1 MKSILNLGG
10 GDARATL
17 DALGRS
23 LAIIEFRPDG
33 TILTANA
40 NFLNA
45 LGYEL
50 SEIRGQHHSLFVDP
64 AERDSTAYRQFWAGL
79 NRGEYSATEFKR
91 IAKGGREIW
100 IQASYNPILD
110 NSGKVQKVVKFATDI
125 TAQKLNA
132 AHAEGQIAAI
142 HSSQAVIEFELD
154 GTILTAN
161 ENFLGAMDYNLDE
174 IAGRHHS
181 IFVPENDRGS
191 AAYEKF
197 WDELRAGHFQSAE
210 FLRIGKGG
218 REVWIQ
224 ATYNPIRDM
233 NGKIYRV
240 IKFATDITAQ
250 VELRHQR
257 AAAQKSIHA
266 DLDGIADSVTQTAG
280 QATTVSSTSE
290 QTSAAV
296 QSIAAGIEEM
306 AAAANEIGS
315 QLVRATDITRNA
327 VTMATQTS
335 DVMGGLAES
344 AARINEVISLI
355 NDISEQTNLLALNAT
370 IEAAR
375 AGEAGKG
382 FAVVASEV
390 KGLANQTAKAT
401 DGIAAQISHVQKATN
416 DAVEAIA
423 SITKTIAEIDEV
435 ASSVASAVEEQS
447 CVTREI
453 SGNMQ
458 EVAAGVDAITSGIR
472 EIANASQS
480 IDTATKNVRQAS
492 QAMG

>member
-1 MKSILNLGG
+1 MKSIFNQGG
-10 GDARATL
+10 SGAGATL
-17 DALGRS
+17 EALGRS
-23 LAIIEFRPDG
+23 QAIIEFKPDG

-40 NFLNA
+40 NFLDA
-45 LGYEL
+45 MGYSL
-50 SEIRGQHHSLFVDP
+50 AEIVGQRHSLFVDP
-64 AERDSTAYRQFWAGL
+64 AERESAGYRQFWANL
-79 NRGEYSATEFKR
+79 
-91 IAKGGREIW
+91 AKGEFNAAEFRRIGKDGKEIW
-100 IQASYNPILD
+100 IQASYNPVLD
-110 NSGKVQKVVKFATDI
+110 RSGKVCKVVKFATDV
-125 TAQKLNA
+125 TQQKLDA
-132 AHAEGQIAAI
+132 AHARGQIDAI
-142 HSSQAVIEFELD
+142 HNSQAVIEFELD

-161 ENFLGAMDYNLDE
+161 ENFLGAVGHSLDE
-174 IAGRHHS
+174 IAGQHHS
-181 IFVPENDRGS
+181 IFVPAGERDS
-191 AAYEKF
+191 EAYRKF
-197 WDELRAGHFQSAE
+197 WDELRAGQFQSAE

-250 VELRHQR
+250 VELRQQR
-257 AAAQKSIHA
+257 AAAQKSIDS
-266 DLDGIADSVTQTAG
+266 DLDGIAASVTEAAG

-290 QTSAAV
+290 QTSASV

-306 AAAANEIGS
+306 AASANEIGS
-315 QLVRATDITRNA
+315 QLVRATEITRNA
-327 VTMATQTS
+327 VNMATQTS
-335 DVMGGLAES
+335 GVMSGLAES

-401 DGIAAQISHVQKATN
+401 DGIASQIAHVQKATQ

-423 SITKTIAEIDEV
+423 SISKTISEIDEV

-458 EVAAGVDAITSGIR
+458 EVAVGVDQITSGIR
-472 EIANASQS
+472 EIANASRN
-480 IDTATKNVRQAS
+480 IDAATRNVREAS

>member
-23 LAIIEFRPDG
+23 LAIIEFKPDG

>member
-1 MKSILNLGG
+1 LKSIFNLGG
-10 GDARATL
+10 DDARATL

-23 LAIIEFRPDG
+23 LAIIEFKPDG

-40 NFLNA
+40 NFLDA
-45 LGYEL
+45 MGYTLAEV
-50 SEIRGQHHSLFVDP
+50 RGQHHRLFVDP
-64 AERDSTAYRQFWAGL
+64 SESSSAAYQLFWTNL
-79 NRGEYSATEFKR
+79 QKGEFSATEFRR

-110 NSGKVQKVVKFATDI
+110 KAGNVCKVVKFATDI
-125 TAQKLNA
+125 TQQKLDA
-132 AHAEGQIAAI
+132 AHAKGQIEAI

-161 ENFLGAMDYNLDE
+161 ENFLGALGYRLDE
-174 IAGRHHS
+174 ITGQHHS
-181 IFVPENDRGS
+181 MFVQAGERDS
-191 AAYEKF
+191 APYQEF
-197 WDELRAGHFQSAE
+197 WDELRAGKFQSAE

-218 REVWIQ
+218 KEVWIQ

-233 NGKIYRV
+233 NGNVYRV
-240 IKFATDITAQ
+240 IKFATDITSQ

-257 AAAQKSIHA
+257 AAAQKSIDA
-266 DLDGIADSVTQTAG
+266 DLDGIAVSVTETAG

-306 AAAANEIGS
+306 AASANEIGS
-315 QLVRATDITRNA
+315 QLVRATEITNNA
-327 VTMATQTS
+327 VNMATQTS

-401 DGIAAQISHVQKATN
+401 DGIANQIAHVQKATN

-423 SITKTIAEIDEV
+423 SISKTIAEIDEV

-447 CVTREI
+447 CVTQEI

-458 EVAAGVDAITSGIR
+458 EVAAGVEAITSGIR

-480 IDTATKNVRQAS
+480 IDSATKSVRQAS

>member
-1 MKSILNLGG
+1 MKSILNSGG

-23 LAIIEFRPDG
+23 LAIIEFKPDG
-33 TILTANA
+33 TILTANS

-45 LGYEL
+45 MGYSLAEL
-50 SEIRGQHHSLFVDP
+50 RGQHHSLFVDP
-64 AERDSTAYRQFWAGL
+64 AERNSPAYHQFWADLQQGDFK
-79 NRGEYSATEFKR
+79 AAEFRR

-110 NSGKVQKVVKFATDI
+110 RSGKVTKVVKFATDI
-125 TAQKLNA
+125 TQQKLDA
-132 AHAEGQIAAI
+132 AHAQGQIAAI
-142 HSSQAVIEFELD
+142 QNSQAVIEFELD

-161 ENFLGAMDYNLDE
+161 ANFLAALGYELDE
-174 IAGRHHS
+174 IAGQHHS
-181 IFVPENDRGS
+181 MFVPASERDGDAYQAFWS
-191 AAYEKF
+191 A
-197 WDELRAGHFQSAE
+197 LRDGQYQAAE

-224 ATYNPIRDM
+224 AVYNPIRDM
-233 NGKIYRV
+233 NGKVYRV

-250 VELRHQR
+250 VQLRQQR
-257 AAAQKSIHA
+257 AAAQKSIGA
-266 DLDGIADSVTQTAG
+266 DLDGIGNSVSEAAE

-306 AAAANEIGS
+306 AASANEIGS
-315 QLVRATDITRNA
+315 QLVRATEITRNA
-327 VTMATQTS
+327 VTMANQTS

-344 AARINEVISLI
+344 ARRINEVISLI

-401 DGIAAQISHVQKATN
+401 DGIAAQIAHVQKATN
-416 DAVEAIA
+416 DAVDAIA
-423 SITKTIAEIDEV
+423 SISKTIAEIDEV

-458 EVAAGVDAITSGIR
+458 EVAAGVDQIASGIR
-472 EIANASQS
+472 GIATASQS
-480 IDTATKNVRQAS
+480 IDTATRNVREAAQAI
-492 QAMG
+492 G

>member
-23 LAIIEFRPDG
+23 LAIIEFKPDG

-210 FLRIGKGG
+210 FLRIAGARSGS
-218 REVWIQ
+218 RR
-224 ATYNPIRDM
+224 PIIR
-233 NGKIYRV
+233 
-240 IKFATDITAQ
+240 
-250 VELRHQR
+250 
-257 AAAQKSIHA
+257 
-266 DLDGIADSVTQTAG
+266 SVT
-280 QATTVSSTSE
+280 
-290 QTSAAV
+290 
-296 QSIAAGIEEM
+296 
-306 AAAANEIGS
+306 
-315 QLVRATDITRNA
+315 
-327 VTMATQTS
+327 
-335 DVMGGLAES
+335 
-344 AARINEVISLI
+344 
-355 NDISEQTNLLALNAT
+355 
-370 IEAAR
+370 
-375 AGEAGKG
+375 
-382 FAVVASEV
+382 
-390 KGLANQTAKAT
+390 
-401 DGIAAQISHVQKATN
+401 
-416 DAVEAIA
+416 
-423 SITKTIAEIDEV
+423 
-435 ASSVASAVEEQS
+435 
-447 CVTREI
+447 
-453 SGNMQ
+453 
-458 EVAAGVDAITSGIR
+458 
-472 EIANASQS
+472 
-480 IDTATKNVRQAS
+480 
-492 QAMG
+492 

>member
-1 MKSILNLGG
+1 
-10 GDARATL
+10 
-17 DALGRS
+17 
-23 LAIIEFRPDG
+23 
-33 TILTANA
+33 
-40 NFLNA
+40 
-45 LGYEL
+45 
-50 SEIRGQHHSLFVDP
+50 
-64 AERDSTAYRQFWAGL
+64 
-79 NRGEYSATEFKR
+79 
-91 IAKGGREIW
+91 
-100 IQASYNPILD
+100 
-110 NSGKVQKVVKFATDI
+110 
-125 TAQKLNA
+125 
-132 AHAEGQIAAI
+132 
-142 HSSQAVIEFELD
+142 VIEFELD

-161 ENFLGAMDYNLDE
+161 ENFLGALGYPLNE
-174 IAGRHHS
+174 IAGKHHS
-181 IFVPENDRGS
+181 MFVPVSERDS
-191 AAYEKF
+191 DAYRKF
-197 WDELRAGHFQSAE
+197 WDELRAGQFQTAE

-233 NGKIYRV
+233 NGNIYRV

-257 AAAQKSIHA
+257 AAAQKSIDS
-266 DLDGIADSVTQTAG
+266 DLDGIAASVTEAAG

-290 QTSAAV
+290 QTSASV

-306 AAAANEIGS
+306 AASANEIGS
-315 QLVRATDITRNA
+315 QLVRATEITRNA
-327 VTMATQTS
+327 VNMATQTS

-401 DGIAAQISHVQKATN
+401 DGIASQIAHVQKATQ

-423 SITKTIAEIDEV
+423 SISKTISEIDEV

-458 EVAAGVDAITSGIR
+458 EVAVGVDQITSGIR
-472 EIANASQS
+472 EIANASRS
-480 IDTATKNVRQAS
+480 IDAATRNVRQAS

>member
-1 MKSILNLGG
+1 MKSILNFGG
-10 GDARATL
+10 NDARDTL
-17 DALGRS
+17 SALGRS
-23 LAIIEFRPDG
+23 LAIIEFEPDG
-33 TILTANA
+33 TILTANT
-40 NFLNA
+40 NFLEA
-45 LGYEL
+45 MGYSL
-50 SEIRGQHHSLFVDP
+50 QDIRGKHHSLFVDP
-64 AERDSTAYRQFWAGL
+64 AERESAAYRQFWSKL
-79 NRGEYSATEFKR
+79 QSGEFSAAEFKR
-91 IAKGGREIW
+91 IAKDGSEVW
-100 IQASYNPILD
+100 IQASYNPVL
-110 NSGKVQKVVKFATDI
+110 NAAGKVYKVVKFATNI
-125 TAQKLNA
+125 TQEKLA
-132 AHAEGQIAAI
+132 SAHVKGQIDAI
-142 HSSQAVIEFELD
+142 HKAQAVIEFELD
-154 GTILTAN
+154 GTIISAN
-161 ENFLGAMDYNLDE
+161 ENFLGAMGYQLDE
-174 IAGRHHS
+174 IAGKHHS
-181 IFVPENDRGS
+181 MFVPANERDGD
-191 AAYEKF
+191 AYRQF
-197 WDELRAGHFQSAE
+197 WDELRAGQFQSAE
-210 FLRIGKGG
+210 FLRVGKGG
-218 REVWIQ
+218 SQIWIQ

-233 NGKIYRV
+233 NGRVYRV
-240 IKFATDITAQ
+240 IKFATDITEQ
-250 VELRHQR
+250 VELRQAR
-257 AAAQKSIHA
+257 AAAQKSIAA
-266 DLDGIADSVTQTAG
+266 DLDGIAVSVTQTAG

-296 QSIAAGIEEM
+296 QSIAAGVEEM

-335 DVMGGLAES
+335 EVMGGLAES

-401 DGIAAQISHVQKATN
+401 DGIAAQIAHVQKATN

-423 SITKTIAEIDEV
+423 AITKTIAEIDEV

>member
-1 MKSILNLGG
+1 MKSILNFGG

-23 LAIIEFRPDG
+23 LAIIEFKPDG

-40 NFLNA
+40 NFLGA
-45 LGYEL
+45 LGYTLAEV
-50 SEIRGQHHSLFVDP
+50 RGQHHSLFVDP
-64 AERDSTAYRQFWAGL
+64 AESNSAAYRQFWANL
-79 NRGEYSATEFKR
+79 QRGEFAATEFRR
-91 IAKGGREIW
+91 IAKGGKEIW

-110 NSGKVQKVVKFATDI
+110 KDGKVYKVVKFATDI
-125 TAQKLNA
+125 TQQKLET
-132 AHAEGQIAAI
+132 AHAKGQINAI
-142 HSSQAVIEFELD
+142 QNSQAVIEFELD

-161 ENFLGAMDYNLDE
+161 ENFLGALGYQLDE
-174 IAGRHHS
+174 ITGQHHS
-181 IFVPENDRGS
+181 MFIEASERGS
-191 AAYEKF
+191 DAYKKF
-197 WDELRAGHFQSAE
+197 WDELRAGKYQSAE
-210 FLRIGKGG
+210 FLRIGKGNK
-218 REVWIQ
+218 EVWIQ

-233 NGKIYRV
+233 NGKVYRV
-240 IKFATDITAQ
+240 IKFATDITSQ

-257 AAAQKSIHA
+257 AAAQKSIDA
-266 DLDGIADSVTQTAG
+266 DLDGIAVSVTQTAG
-280 QATTVSSTSE
+280 QATAVSSTSE
-290 QTSAAV
+290 QTSASV

-306 AAAANEIGS
+306 AASANEIGS
-315 QLVRATDITRNA
+315 QLVRATEITRNA
-327 VTMATQTS
+327 VTMANQTS
-335 DVMGGLAES
+335 EVMGGLAES

-401 DGIAAQISHVQKATN
+401 DGIASQIAHVQKATN

-458 EVAAGVDAITSGIR
+458 EVAAGVDQITSGIR

>member
-23 LAIIEFRPDG
+23 LAIIEFKPDG

-40 NFLNA
+40 NFLDA
-45 LGYEL
+45 IGYSL
-50 SEIRGQHHSLFVDP
+50 AEIRGQHHSLFVDP
-64 AERDSTAYRQFWAGL
+64 AECDSAAYRQFWAKL
-79 NRGEYSATEFKR
+79 QTGEFAATEFKR

-110 NSGKVQKVVKFATDI
+110 KDGKVNKVVKFATDI
-125 TAQKLNA
+125 TQQKLDT
-132 AHAEGQIAAI
+132 AHATGQINAI
-142 HSSQAVIEFELD
+142 QNSQAVIEFELD

-161 ENFLGAMDYNLDE
+161 DNFLGALGYQLDE
-174 IAGRHHS
+174 ITGQHHS
-181 IFVPENDRGS
+181 IFVPASERGS
-191 AAYEKF
+191 EAYQKF
-197 WDELRAGHFQSAE
+197 WDELRAGKYQSAE
-210 FLRIGKGG
+210 FLRIGKGN

-233 NGKIYRV
+233 NGKVYRV
-240 IKFATDITAQ
+240 IKFATDITSQ

-257 AAAQKSIHA
+257 AAAQKSIDA
-266 DLDGIADSVTQTAG
+266 DLDGIAVSVTQTAG
-280 QATTVSSTSE
+280 QATAVSSTSE
-290 QTSAAV
+290 QTSASV

-306 AAAANEIGS
+306 AASANEIGS
-315 QLVRATDITRNA
+315 QLVRATEITRNA
-327 VTMATQTS
+327 VTMANQTS

-344 AARINEVISLI
+344 AAKINEVISLI

-401 DGIAAQISHVQKATN
+401 DGIASQIAHVQKATN

-458 EVAAGVDAITSGIR
+458 EVAAGVDQIASGIR

>member
-1 MKSILNLGG
+1 MKSFLKPGG

-17 DALGRS
+17 EALGRS
-23 LAIIEFRPDG
+23 LAIIEFKPDG

-40 NFLNA
+40 NFLDA
-45 LGYEL
+45 MGYDL
-50 SEIRGQHHSLFVDP
+50 AEISGRHHSLFVDP
-64 AERDSTAYRQFWAGL
+64 AERDSDSYRQFWAKLG
-79 NRGEYSATEFKR
+79 RGEFNAAEFRR

-110 NSGKVQKVVKFATDI
+110 GSGKVCKVVKFATDI
-125 TAQKLNA
+125 TQQKLNA
-132 AHAEGQIAAI
+132 AHAQGQIDAI

-161 ENFLGAMDYNLDE
+161 ENFLGALGYPLNE
-174 IAGRHHS
+174 IAGKHHS
-181 IFVPENDRGS
+181 MFVPVSERDS
-191 AAYEKF
+191 DAYRKF
-197 WDELRAGHFQSAE
+197 WDELRAGQFQTAE

-233 NGKIYRV
+233 NGNIYRV

-257 AAAQKSIHA
+257 AAAQKSIDS
-266 DLDGIADSVTQTAG
+266 DLDGIAASVTEAAG

-290 QTSAAV
+290 QTSASV

-306 AAAANEIGS
+306 AASANEIGS
-315 QLVRATDITRNA
+315 QLVRATEITRNA
-327 VTMATQTS
+327 VNMATQTS

-401 DGIAAQISHVQKATN
+401 DGIASQIAHVQKATQ

-423 SITKTIAEIDEV
+423 SISKTISEIDEV

-458 EVAAGVDAITSGIR
+458 EVAVGVDQITSGIR
-472 EIANASQS
+472 EIANASRS
-480 IDTATKNVRQAS
+480 IDAATRNVRQAS